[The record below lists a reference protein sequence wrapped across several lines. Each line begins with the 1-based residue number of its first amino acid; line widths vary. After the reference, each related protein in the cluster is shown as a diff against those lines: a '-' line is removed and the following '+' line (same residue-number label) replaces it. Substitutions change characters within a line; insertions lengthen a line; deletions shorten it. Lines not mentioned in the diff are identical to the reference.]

1 MIFVNDVGFKH
12 PNFRIKG
19 SMVYSTFFLSFHYFY
34 VVEIYTIFFVKM
46 RGNISKEM
54 VEKMKMRDRK
64 EKKFM
69 TFFVRESSFFQRWT
83 SSSNGSIE
91 GMMSGLNMLAFSAC
105 LVSK

>member
-1 MIFVNDVGFKH
+1 MIFVNDVGLRH
-12 PNFRIKG
+12 PTFRIKG
-19 SMVYSTFFLSFHYFY
+19 SMVYSTFLLSFHYCY
-34 VVEIYTIFFVKM
+34 VVEIYTNFFVKM

-54 VEKMKMRDRK
+54 VEKMKMRDKK
-64 EKKFM
+64 EKMVM

-91 GMMSGLNMLAFSAC
+91 GMMSGLNMLAFSAY